1 MTMTKILRPVFH
13 LADYTFFCPLFHTDT
28 AVHYFICLIRSGA
41 HVIQTQMMSTHD
53 AMVRDSLDFP
63 NLIKLSDVRQNFKY
77 DLEIYGMVGFNL
89 LVIFSNMILK
99 YKVRSKKNIFFES
112 DLFDWLSTMAGCSL
126 EVLK

>member
-1 MTMTKILRPVFH
+1 MSRHSVL
-13 LADYTFFCPLFHTDT
+13 LFAFPTDT

-77 DLEIYGMVGFNL
+77 ELEIYGMVGFDEIAIYYYFL
-89 LVIFSNMILK
+89 GSP
-99 YKVRSKKNIFFES
+99 KVLMSGLGDIPP
-112 DLFDWLSTMAGCSL
+112 
-126 EVLK
+126 